1 LYLHRLF
8 TRLGYRI
15 TIHPDVP
22 DSTGQPD
29 FDLSRGDELFYVE
42 AAVVFSGIVN
52 EGRDEVR
59 EGWVMDAVNRGTSRN
74 FHVGIEFERV
84 GETPARPRHLPASG
98 GLASGTTRTTSR
110 RRTQRLENFPRRRSW
125 WMTGSCGSRRSP

>member
-1 LYLHRLF
+1 MYLHRLF

-29 FDLSRGDELFYVE
+29 FDLSRGDERFYVE

-59 EGWVMDAVNRGTSRN
+59 EGWVMDAGQPWHESKLPCRD
-74 FHVGIEFERV
+74 RV
-84 GETPARPRHLPASG
+84 RAGR
-98 GLASGTTRTTSR
+98 
-110 RRTQRLENFPRRRSW
+110 
-125 WMTGSCGSRRSP
+125 